1 VRSDEESVR
10 GIYKLKNRR
19 PIDSNDLQLSRPGP
33 STGIAG
39 TVVIVGVLCDYFTAP
54 SDEAAA
60 ATIDWDGGPSRPD
73 VQKRGLLRR
82 GKGPQPLP
90 TVDFGGVE
98 PTVQMGTLDEI
109 LTGTP
114 FEEVLADTTTAIIAE
129 RDGGERLVV
138 RLSTRLQ
145 AALAATDAERL
156 KDAAVP
162 WAATDEFFGLGDP
175 EELGD
180 RLVELS
186 ALARTAERLGQRMYC
201 WLCV

>member
-1 VRSDEESVR
+1 LIRTTYNSIAQGS
-10 GIYKLKNRR
+10 
-19 PIDSNDLQLSRPGP
+19 
-33 STGIAG
+33 STGIPD
-39 TVVIVGVLCDYFTAP
+39 TVVTVGVLCDYFTAP

-73 VQKRGLLRR
+73 LQKRGVLRR
-82 GKGPQPLP
+82 SKGPEPLP
-90 TVDFGGVE
+90 TVEFGGVE

-114 FEEVLADTTTAIIAE
+114 FGEVLADPTAAIIAE

-145 AALAATDAERL
+145 AALAVADADRL

-162 WAATDEFFGLGDP
+162 WAATAEFFGLGDP

-186 ALARTAERLGQRMYC
+186 ALARSAERRAQRMYC